1 LYKSKYK
8 YTFVSVNKKQFK
20 MKIIITGSLGNI
32 GKPLAKQLVS
42 AGHEVTVISS
52 NAERKQ
58 AIEEIGA
65 KAAIGSVSDSAFLAD
80 TFAGADALFAMTPP
94 NLGGKNVI
102 SNTVNAGKA
111 FAEAIKKANIKR
123 VVMLSSIG
131 AHLPNGTGP
140 IAGLHPIEALYN
152 ELDNTALT
160 ILRAGFFYTNLY
172 NDVPMI
178 KGAGIM
184 GANYPADLKM
194 PMVHPEDIAAAVA
207 EELQKDATGKNIRYI
222 ISDVR
227 TPGEVAKTLGAA
239 IGKTDL
245 PWIEFTDE
253 QSLQGMT
260 QAGLPEELA
269 GLYTEMGSALRS
281 DKIAEHFFS
290 GNFSVDGKIKLEDF
304 AKEFTEKF

>member
-1 LYKSKYK
+1 
-8 YTFVSVNKKQFK
+8 

-58 AIEEIGA
+58 AIEKIGA
-65 KAAIGSVSDSAFLAD
+65 KAAVGSVIDAGFLAD

-140 IAGLHPIEALYN
+140 IAGLHPIEALYSN
-152 ELDNTALT
+152 LDINLT
-160 ILRAGFFYTNLY
+160 ILRAGFFYTNFY

-207 EELQKDATGKNIRYI
+207 GELQKDSTGKNIRYI

-227 TPGEVAKTLGAA
+227 TPGEVAKVLGAA

-260 QAGLPEELA
+260 QAGLPEEIA
-269 GLYTEMGSALRS
+269 GLYTEMGSGLRS
-281 DKIAEHFFS
+281 GKIAEHFFN
-290 GNFSVDGKIKLEDF
+290 GNFSVDGKIKLKDF
-304 AKEFTEKF
+304 AKEFAEKF